1 LAERGYKTRLDLHR
15 LWVPLACFGDGLCIW
30 LAFGAGYWLRSL
42 RPHQLLP
49 WDVYAALGLLTAL
62 SYWGIQAGLG
72 GYGESKRLSRFE
84 EWASLL
90 VGLGLTFGLVLAG
103 AFFVRSVSLSRLVVG
118 YAGLLALLSLTLVR
132 VGLRLGMGWLCSRGY
147 GRRQVIW
154 VGSWSVLAE
163 VLERLQRS
171 PQLGFQVVAWA
182 GVEQGSFEEDPPSQ
196 NGDPCQDSY
205 PVLNTARPTS
215 DGVKSA
221 DRTLSGSSRG
231 TLSCLCSQLEP
242 SWSALERLD
251 LVHLIAY
258 LQAHPEVQEVWF
270 GQPELAT
277 APLLL
282 SLQTLSVQVR
292 LVPDILSFLTVNFS
306 LQSLDGIPLLTLRQP
321 PLRYAHNRFLKRAVD
336 ILGASLGLILLSPLF
351 LIIALLVA
359 CSSPGPILYW
369 QERVSLDGRRFWI
382 AKFRTMRVDAEGSD
396 RPGWTRPGDP
406 RRTKIGAF
414 LRRTNLD
421 ELPQLW
427 NVLKGEMSL
436 VGPRPE
442 RPYFVEQFSQEIPKY
457 PDRHLVKS
465 GLTGWAQIHGL
476 RGDTSIARRTQY
488 DLYYVQNWSLWLDL
502 RILAITFWQGIR
514 GRLAGY

>member
-1 LAERGYKTRLDLHR
+1 MANRAGGTGFFRGYTISLDPHR
-15 LWVPLACFGDGLCIW
+15 LWVPLAHFGDGLCIW

-49 WDVYAALGLLTAL
+49 WDVYAGLGLLTVL
-62 SYWGIQAGLG
+62 SYWGVQAGLG

-90 VGLGLTFGLVLAG
+90 LGLGVTFGLVLAG

-118 YAGLLALLSLTLVR
+118 YAGLLALLSLTLMRAV
-132 VGLRLGMGWLCSRGY
+132 LRLGMGWLYTHGQ
-147 GRRQVIW
+147 GRRRVIW
-154 VGSWSVLAE
+154 VGSGLLLAE
-163 VLERLQRS
+163 VLERLERC
-171 PQLGFQVVAWA
+171 PALGFEIKAWA
-182 GVEQGSFEEDPPSQ
+182 VA
-196 NGDPCQDSY
+196 GDPFAT
-205 PVLNTARPTS
+205 VRA
-215 DGVKSA
+215 G
-221 DRTLSGSSRG
+221 G
-231 TLSCLCSQLEP
+231 TESFQEALQK
-242 SWSALERLD
+242 LERLD
-251 LVHLIAY
+251 PTHLVAY
-258 LQAHPEVQEVWF
+258 VQAHPEIQEVWF
-270 GQPELAT
+270 GQPELAN

-282 SLQTLSVQVR
+282 ALQALSVQVR
-292 LVPDILSFLTVNFS
+292 LVPDVLGFLTVNFS

-336 ILGASLGLILLSPLF
+336 ILGASLGLLLLSPLF
-351 LIIALLVA
+351 LVIALLVA

-382 AKFRTMRVDAEGSD
+382 AKFRTMRVDAEAPGQ
-396 RPGWTRPGDP
+396 PGWTRPGDP

-502 RILAITFWQGIR
+502 RILAITLWQGIR

>member
-1 LAERGYKTRLDLHR
+1 MANPFSQRQSSWRRTGPFLGSYTLSLDPHH

-30 LAFGAGYWLRSL
+30 LAFGAAYWLRSL
-42 RPHQLLP
+42 GPHQLLP
-49 WDVYAALGLLTAL
+49 WDVYAGLGLLTVL
-62 SYWGIQAGLG
+62 SYWGVQAGLG

-90 VGLGLTFGLVLAG
+90 LGLGVTFGLVLAG

-118 YAGLLALLSLTLVR
+118 YAGLLALLGLTVMR
-132 VGLRLGMGWLCSRGY
+132 AALRLGMGWLYARGQ
-147 GRRQVIW
+147 GRRRVIW
-154 VGSWSVLAE
+154 VGSGLLLAE
-163 VLERLQRS
+163 VLERLERC
-171 PQLGFQVVAWA
+171 PALGFEVKAWA
-182 GVEQGSFEEDPPSQ
+182 VA
-196 NGDPCQDSY
+196 GDP
-205 PVLNTARPTS
+205 
-215 DGVKSA
+215 SA
-221 DRTLSGSSRG
+221 P
-231 TLSCLCSQLEP
+231 EP
-242 SWSALERLD
+242 GPLQKLERLEPAH
-251 LVHLIAY
+251 LVAY
-258 LQAHPEVQEVWF
+258 VQAHPEIQEVWF
-270 GQPELAT
+270 GQPQLAS

-282 SLQTLSVQVR
+282 SLQALSVQVR
-292 LVPDILSFLTVNFS
+292 LVPELLSFLTVN
-306 LQSLDGIPLLTLRQP
+306 LQFHSLDGIPLLTLRQP

-336 ILGASLGLILLSPLF
+336 ILGASLGLVLLSPLF
-351 LIIALLVA
+351 LVIALLVA

-382 AKFRTMRVDAEGSD
+382 AKFRTMRVDAEASGQ
-396 RPGWTRPGDP
+396 PGWTRPGDP

-502 RILAITFWQGIR
+502 RILAITLWQGIC
-514 GRLAGY
+514 GRLNGY

>member
-1 LAERGYKTRLDLHR
+1 MANRAGGTGFFRGYTISLDPHR
-15 LWVPLACFGDGLCIW
+15 LWVPLAYFGDGLCIW

-42 RPHQLLP
+42 RPHELLP
-49 WDVYAALGLLTAL
+49 WDVYAGLGLLTVL
-62 SYWGIQAGLG
+62 SYWGVQAGLG

-90 VGLGLTFGLVLAG
+90 LGLGVTFGLVLAG

-118 YAGLLALLSLTLVR
+118 YAGLLALLGLTVMR
-132 VGLRLGMGWLCSRGY
+132 AVLRLGMGWLYTHGQ
-147 GRRQVIW
+147 GRRRVIW
-154 VGSWSVLAE
+154 VGSSLLLPE
-163 VLERLQRS
+163 VLERLERC
-171 PQLGFQVVAWA
+171 PALGFEIKAWA
-182 GVEQGSFEEDPPSQ
+182 VA
-196 NGDPCQDSY
+196 GDPLAT
-205 PVLNTARPTS
+205 VRA
-215 DGVKSA
+215 V
-221 DRTLSGSSRG
+221 G
-231 TLSCLCSQLEP
+231 TESFQEALQK
-242 SWSALERLD
+242 LERLD
-251 LVHLIAY
+251 PTHLVAY
-258 LQAHPEVQEVWF
+258 VQAHPEIQEVWF
-270 GQPELAT
+270 GQPELAN

-282 SLQTLSVQVR
+282 ALQALSVQVR
-292 LVPDILSFLTVNFS
+292 LVPDILGFLTVN
-306 LQSLDGIPLLTLRQP
+306 LRLHSLDGIPLLTLRQP

-336 ILGASLGLILLSPLF
+336 ILGASLGLVLLSPLF
-351 LIIALLVA
+351 LVIALLVA

-382 AKFRTMRVDAEGSD
+382 AKFRTMRVDAEAPGQ
-396 RPGWTRPGDP
+396 PGWTRPGDP

-502 RILAITFWQGIR
+502 RILAITLWQGIR
-514 GRLAGY
+514 GRLNGY